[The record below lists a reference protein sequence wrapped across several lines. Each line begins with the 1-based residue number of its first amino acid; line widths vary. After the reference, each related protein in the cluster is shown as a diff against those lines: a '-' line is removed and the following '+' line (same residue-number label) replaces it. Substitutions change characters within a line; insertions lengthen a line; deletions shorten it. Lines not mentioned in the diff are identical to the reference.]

1 MFVWFSCLLWR
12 ELWLLSQAVLQAA
25 CALRVDWTF
34 LCSFSLIP
42 SQPFQVSGASAERQ
56 PCVRHISFHACGG
69 RAHCCCSLHFFFFFL
84 HVVFEKWDAAGP
96 RADLLVTFLVCWPD
110 HLGKSLLYWKTRS
123 HYGREVPRVQ
133 VAAVSPAEVS
143 EGSSCALF
151 CLKNIKLAFL
161 FCHKFCSSTF
171 PLIVLKRFC
180 IHTFLFLSILPNDAC
195 CSRPNPAAWCT
206 WKHQIT
212 ASPTFTASG
221 MSQLQSIPSAGSHV
235 WKDQ

>member
-25 CALRVDWTF
+25 CAVRVDWTF

-69 RAHCCCSLHFFFFFL
+69 RAHCCCSLHFFFFL

-110 HLGKSLLYWKTRS
+110 RLGKSLLYWKTRS

-133 VAAVSPAEVS
+133 VAAVSSAGGGRGKQLCPPLS
-143 EGSSCALF
+143 EE
-151 CLKNIKLAFL
+151 
-161 FCHKFCSSTF
+161 HKVG
-171 PLIVLKRFC
+171 I
-180 IHTFLFLSILPNDAC
+180 SILPQVLLQHFPPN
-195 CSRPNPAAWCT
+195 CSEEILHPPLLVSVHPA
-206 WKHQIT
+206 
-212 ASPTFTASG
+212 
-221 MSQLQSIPSAGSHV
+221 
-235 WKDQ
+235 